1 MSANGCE
8 GGRKHPQASEDLL
21 LRLSPVIRKASERYA
36 VDEDHAND
44 LIQDC
49 LVHIS
54 VKLQRC
60 RAEGIESIEA
70 WAWKVTHNLC
80 KSLKRADPTV
90 DRFGDDDGRSI
101 PDSGPLPDELLE
113 RKLRRAAVRAAVRKL
128 PRGQRDAIE
137 LVYLHGLSHGDA
149 AIRLGV
155 GVDALRASVGRGIH
169 KLKGMRDL
177 AVWRECSRRNTLSR
191 AHSLTDGQHPVLALE
206 SEPWA
211 RDRIRAGMCF
221 GEIDRLLDGVYFAT
235 GWDDLYA
242 MARRAPGC
250 PVIVDPGFP
259 TTRRSG
265 IEKLRML
272 RARLPGCPIIGHGH
286 PAGAWCGT
294 SVRHEIGFVAVL
306 RAGLDDD
313 REAVRL
319 AALRAAD
326 CDETER
332 LLDRMRSCVPR
343 NVHQLLDAVLRE
355 SLTRSSVGRLAET
368 LGLTPHTLARKCRT
382 HRLPTPKRLLS
393 LAVIFHV
400 ERLAR
405 WSGHRRGPTALAL
418 GFSDAADYSHLVK
431 RTLGATPTE
440 VARTGGPDYVA
451 LVMLRELGNV
461 KAGPPPDPS
470 HTRED
475 SGRGSAPP
483 A

>member
-8 GGRKHPQASEDLL
+8 GGRKRPQASEELL
-21 LRLSPVIRKASERYA
+21 PWLSPVIRKASERYA
-36 VDEDHAND
+36 VDEDHADD
-44 LIQDC
+44 LVQDC
-49 LVHIS
+49 LVHIA
-54 VKLQRC
+54 VKLQRGG
-60 RAEGIESIEA
+60 AADIESIEA

-90 DRFGDDDGRSI
+90 DRFGDDERRSI

-128 PRGQRDAIE
+128 PRGQRDATE
-137 LVYLHGLSHGDA
+137 LVYLHGLSHKDA
-149 AIRLGV
+149 ASRLGV
-155 GVDALRASVGRGIH
+155 GVNALRASVCRGIH

-177 AVWRECSRRNTLSR
+177 AVWRECSRRNTMPR
-191 AHSLTDGQHPVLALE
+191 AHSLDDGQHPVLALE

-211 RDRIRAGMCF
+211 RDRIRAGICF
-221 GEIDRLLDGVYFAT
+221 GEINRLLDGVYFAT
-235 GWDDLYA
+235 GWDDLHA

-250 PVIVDPGFP
+250 PVIVDPDFP

-265 IEKLRML
+265 IEELRTL

-286 PAGAWCGT
+286 PDGAWCRT

-306 RAGLDDD
+306 RTGLDDD

-326 CDETER
+326 CDETEH
-332 LLDRMRSCVPR
+332 LLDRLRSCVPGK
-343 NVHQLLDAVLRE
+343 VHHLLDAALRE
-355 SLTRSSVGRLAET
+355 SLTRSSVGQLAET

-418 GFSDAADYSHLVK
+418 GFSDTANYAHLVK

-440 VARTGGPDYVA
+440 VARRGGPDLVA
-451 LVMLRELGNV
+451 MVMLRELGHV
-461 KAGPPPDPS
+461 TAAPPPAPS
-470 HTRED
+470 HTHAD